1 VTRLRSSSASRH
13 ARPEPGIRRRLA
25 SRPLLPTT
33 AFARCR
39 STLRTSSDAV
49 SGEAGA
55 SKRPFPPPQRLF
67 LYGTPAPGSACLACL
82 FSTAPYRPR
91 ARSVAC
97 SPPRD
102 PFSGSQGGS
111 TPATRCPHHLSGAPT
126 ALRALLPLGTFD
138 PSGSPL
144 DPIHRSGNLPP
155 RDTRSPFTPRLR
167 KLCDH
172 RRRINVPGSLRPAG
186 LAVPR
191 TSWNHLYLARK
202 PARSQIENMRCIGF
216 FRRKSGMCFQ

>member
-13 ARPEPGIRRRLA
+13 ARPEPGIRRRIA

-67 LYGTPAPGSACLACL
+67 LYGTPSPGSSFLACL
-82 FSTAPYRPR
+82 FSTAPSRPR
-91 ARSVAC
+91 ARSAAC

-111 TPATRCPHHLSGAPT
+111 TPATRCPHHLSGAPNSSSGLAPPRDFWIPPAHRSARFTIRETCLRRTPDLRSLPACGSFVT
-126 ALRALLPLGTFD
+126 AADGSTFPVRCVPRGSLFREPLGTT
-138 PSGSPL
+138 SILLS
-144 DPIHRSGNLPP
+144 NPP
-155 RDTRSPFTPRLR
+155 GV
-167 KLCDH
+167 K
-172 RRRINVPGSLRPAG
+172 
-186 LAVPR
+186 
-191 TSWNHLYLARK
+191 
-202 PARSQIENMRCIGF
+202 
-216 FRRKSGMCFQ
+216 